1 MPTATNVPVVKARQI
16 CARRVAAI
24 LATALL
30 VCAGIAT
37 AFAAPPTDQQ
47 TQPVPAPA
55 VNRANVQAPNGQAQ
69 TPQVLPPQ
77 VVLSPQTKGSQAKNT
92 QAKAAVQKP
101 PVRPKTSRGLPAI
114 ATAAPPSADAS
125 SVAPRGRVYLFR
137 GALGL
142 IFSRGMDRLTERLQ
156 KAGLTADV
164 YEFTI
169 CSLITNNA
177 IETYKRDPAPIILI
191 GHSMGGRCA
200 LQFAETLQAE
210 NIPVNLIVTIDPA
223 HLSPEVPTNV
233 ERFINIFL
241 SKDVLGGGNIKAV
254 KDFPGHFAS
263 YDLDRHDEVLHISI
277 DKMDAIHQ
285 QIVAKIRDI
294 AMTPAK
300 TEGETVPLRYVVPPN
315 EPTELWDSG
324 VAVSARAGDTL
335 QTLASEFHVP
345 LWSLTQANSMS
356 DSAPLTDGQRVV
368 VPRHLAPAPVTAVAQ
383 PVSSSSPPASPAR

>member
-1 MPTATNVPVVKARQI
+1 MPIATNVQVVKARQS
-16 CARRVAAI
+16 CVTRVAAI
-24 LATALL
+24 LA
-30 VCAGIAT
+30 AGVLACVGAAT
-37 AFAAPPTDQQ
+37 AFAGPPTEQQAQPAAAPPVDR
-47 TQPVPAPA
+47 V
-55 VNRANVQAPNGQAQ
+55 NVQAPNIQVPNIQA
-69 TPQVLPPQ
+69 PNVQVQNP
-77 VVLSPQTKGSQAKNT
+77 QAKSP
-92 QAKAAVQKP
+92 QAKAAAQKP
-101 PVRPKTSRGLPAI
+101 PARPKTSRSVPAV
-114 ATAAPPSADAS
+114 AAAAADTS
-125 SVAPRGRVYLFR
+125 SITPRGRVYLFR

-142 IFSRGMDRLTERLQ
+142 IFSRGMDRLTEKLHR
-156 KAGLTADV
+156 AGLTADV

-169 CSLITNNA
+169 CSLITSNA
-177 IETYKRDPAPIILI
+177 VDTYKRDPAPIILI

-210 NIPVNLIVTIDPA
+210 NIPVSLIVTIDPA

-254 KDFPGHFAS
+254 QGFPGHFAS

-285 QIVAKIRDI
+285 QIVAKARDI
-294 AMTPAK
+294 TMTPAK
-300 TEGETVPLRYVVPPN
+300 AEGEIVPLRYVVPPN

-324 VAVSARAGDTL
+324 VAVTARAGDTL

-356 DSAPLTDGQRVV
+356 DSTPLTEGQRVV

-383 PVSSSSPPASPAR
+383 PLPPSQPGSSGALAKQSDRVAR